1 MIDYKKFKEL
11 FEILDSNRAPEI
23 EITFKNRK
31 DNYVLIKFN
40 NKITFG
46 NSLKAFDYQDIDEL
60 YNSKTVDN
68 IILKEDWNNIEDI
81 LIDMTFS
88 IKEDKQ
94 KIKEIY
100 GIEI

>member
-23 EITFKNRK
+23 EIMFKNRK
-31 DNYVLIKFN
+31 DRYLLIKFN

-46 NSLKAFDYQDIDEL
+46 NSLKAIDYKDIEEL
-60 YNSKTVDN
+60 YNSRTVDN
-68 IILKEDWNNIEDI
+68 IILKEDWNSIEDI

-100 GIEI
+100 GVEV